1 MSDVETLKYAN
12 ITGSVEYDEKTE
24 SYSGQVLNL
33 PGVIITYKGDTL
45 RELAI
50 DFQAAV
56 DDYFE
61 DVENSQY

>member
-1 MSDVETLKYAN
+1 MSDFETLKYAN
-12 ITGSVEYDEKTE
+12 ITGSVEYDEKTK
-24 SYSGQVLNL
+24 SYFGQALNL
-33 PGVIITYKGDTL
+33 PGIVITYKGDTL